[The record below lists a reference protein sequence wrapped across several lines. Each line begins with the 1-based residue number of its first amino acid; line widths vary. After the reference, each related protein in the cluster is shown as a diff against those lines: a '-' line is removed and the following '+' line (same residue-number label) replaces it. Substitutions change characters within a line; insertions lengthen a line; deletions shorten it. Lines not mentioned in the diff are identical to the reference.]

1 MILNPPEI
9 VLILKSYHSMI
20 RLGATGTV
28 LEDMLAVV
36 IKHHLGHQPYE
47 TFLKTYQ
54 LFLQSIP
61 LETAKAAW
69 GINSAAS
76 ACTHTLHKTKP

>member
-9 VLILKSYHSMI
+9 FLILKSYKAML
-20 RLGATGTV
+20 RLGAVGSV

-36 IKHHLGHQPYE
+36 LKHHLGHQPYE
-47 TFLKTYQ
+47 VFLKTYQ
-54 LFLQSIP
+54 LYLQSIP

-69 GINSAAS
+69 GINAAAAS
-76 ACTHTLHKTKP
+76 AATHAHK